1 MGRIAGL
8 VSVLLIGTVLAK
20 DQGPLAFQ
28 EYANDLVREVEISER
43 LALDVCLGSSKAG
56 EKVDQAY
63 ADCFGKTYTLE
74 NFASDSDGE
83 DTDNDGISDVFQ
95 KKEVCFYEKMGWIAN
110 DQVDIE
116 AVKKDMEGLESGL
129 KEVYEGKV
137 SECAAYSG
145 DDSRNRM
152 KRDISAQGFVSLIR
166 AIRDADPAKGD
177 NKNAGKNK
185 KGKKSAKKGKGK
197 KKSAKKGKG
206 KKKSGKKGKGKSAK
220 KGKGK
225 KKSGK
230 KGKGKKKSA
239 KKGKGKK
246 KSGKKGKGKK
256 KSGKKGKGKKKSGK
270 KEKKTAKSGGV
281 SKTLYEQL
289 WCVDLSFEQTLQ
301 KCVEDKFPKLP

>member
-1 MGRIAGL
+1 MGTGSSMGRIAGL

-63 ADCFGKTYTLE
+63 ADCFGKNYNLE

-95 KKEVCFYEKMGWIAN
+95 KKEVCFYEKMGWIAD

-152 KRDISAQGFVSLIR
+152 KRDISAQGFVSLTR

-177 NKNAGKNK
+177 NKNAGKK
-185 KGKKSAKKGKGK
+185 KKGK

-225 KKSGK
+225 KKS
-230 KGKGKKKSA
+230 A

-256 KSGKKGKGKKKSGK
+256 KS
-270 KEKKTAKSGGV
+270 
-281 SKTLYEQL
+281 
-289 WCVDLSFEQTLQ
+289 
-301 KCVEDKFPKLP
+301 